1 MFWHLRIADPG
12 VPVLLRA
19 SQFLELVNN
28 FPVSMHFKCKLNSQ
42 SATLKYFL
50 YGLLTLDHYPP
61 ALLTSGPGTRQL
73 GTAPSPRNW
82 MKLFKVANPKPAFPV
97 SPVLSWEN
105 DNKVFCPQFP
115 PSLCLLTKPGAS
127 PCAPTNPIVKRGYAF
142 FSWELWVINYL
153 FVGICLLICWSYY
166 YLIFLKN

>member
-61 ALLTSGPGTRQL
+61 ALLTS
-73 GTAPSPRNW
+73 
-82 MKLFKVANPKPAFPV
+82 
-97 SPVLSWEN
+97 
-105 DNKVFCPQFP
+105 DN
-115 PSLCLLTKPGAS
+115 
-127 PCAPTNPIVKRGYAF
+127 
-142 FSWELWVINYL
+142 
-153 FVGICLLICWSYY
+153 
-166 YLIFLKN
+166 